1 MELKWPLR
9 ATSFCLC
16 VGSVLPLTCLGDVV
30 DDSHLSLNF
39 RNLYLNR
46 NFTNSSAP
54 VSKVGNW
61 SQGFDLQFESGYTD
75 TPLAVGFE
83 LNGQYALRLD
93 STGNDGSLPYS
104 RHRQQAADDYSRGG
118 ATLKLKYAKT
128 LVKIGDQKPFYPVAS
143 NDPSRQL
150 DTVYQGAVVESRDI
164 DNLTLVG
171 GRFWSIVTRESSNH
185 ERLYRYGTS
194 DSQDSDGLDFVGA
207 TYALT
212 PDLQGSYF
220 HGVLNDVYKQDYGG
234 IKHTLTF
241 ADGYQLKTDV
251 GYFNNRED
259 GAARSGAVDNRA
271 YFGLMTLE
279 KSGHMVG
286 VSYQRMT
293 GDTVFPTLNGYVPQL
308 WLPNWASLPF
318 IRPDER
324 SWSVRYGY
332 NFAAMGLPGLKLFT
346 RYIKGT
352 DIDRGPGLARDRES
366 ERDIM
371 LTYVIQSGPLKDLS
385 FDLKNMRT
393 QQTYGNDYNEY
404 RLITSY
410 TWKFW

>member
-1 MELKWPLR
+1 MEPKWPLR
-9 ATSFCLC
+9 AKSLCLC
-16 VGSVLPLTCLGDVV
+16 LGMAIPLTSLAEVV
-30 DDSHLSLNF
+30 DDSHLSLTF

-46 NFTNSSAP
+46 NFTNPGAP
-54 VSKVGNW
+54 TSKVGNW

-75 TPLAVGFE
+75 TPVAVGLD

-93 STGNDGSLPYS
+93 STGNDGSLPFS
-104 RHRQQAADDYSRGG
+104 RHRQQASDSYSRGG

-128 LVKIGDQKPFYPVAS
+128 VVKIGDQKPFYPVAS

-150 DTVYQGAVVESRDI
+150 DTVYQGAVLESRDI

-194 DSQDSDGLDFVGA
+194 DSQDSDGLDFAGA
-207 TYALT
+207 TYNFT
-212 PDLQGSYF
+212 TDLQGSYF
-220 HGVLNDVYKQDYGG
+220 HGVLNDVYKQDYAG
-234 IKHTLTF
+234 IKHTVKI
-241 ADGYQLKTDV
+241 ADGYQLKTDI

-271 YFGLMTLE
+271 YFGLITLE

-286 VSYQRMT
+286 ASYQRMT

-308 WLPNWASLPF
+308 WLPNWAGLPF

-332 NFAAMGLPGLKLFT
+332 NFAGMGLPGLKLFT

-352 DIDRGPGLARDRES
+352 DIDRGAGLSRDQES

-371 LTYVIQSGPLKDLS
+371 LSYVVQSGPMKDLS
-385 FDLKNMRT
+385 LELKNMRT
-393 QQTYGNDYNEY
+393 QQKYGNDYDEY

>member
-1 MELKWPLR
+1 MKFKWPLR
-9 ATSFCLC
+9 APSICLC
-16 VGSVLPLTCLGDVV
+16 VGTALPLTCFADIA

-46 NFTNSSAP
+46 NFTNSGAP

-75 TPLAVGFE
+75 TPLAVGLD
-83 LNGQYALRLD
+83 LNGQYAIRLD
-93 STGNDGSLPYS
+93 STGNDGSLPFS
-104 RHRQQAADDYSRGG
+104 QHAQKAANDYGRAG

-128 LVKIGDQKPFYPVAS
+128 RVLVGDQKPNYPVAS

-150 DTVYQGAVVESRDI
+150 DTIYQGAVVESRDI
-164 DNLTLVG
+164 DDLTLVG

-185 ERLYRYGTS
+185 ERLYRYGTN
-194 DSQDSDGLDFVGA
+194 DSLDSDGLDFIGA

-212 PDLQGSYF
+212 PNLQGSYF
-220 HGVLNDVYKQDYGG
+220 HGVLNDIYKQDYGG
-234 IKHTLTF
+234 IKHTLKF
-241 ADGYQLKTDV
+241 SDGYQLKTDI

-259 GAARSGAVDNRA
+259 GAARSGPVDNQA
-271 YFGLMTLE
+271 YFGLLTLE

-286 VSYQRMT
+286 ASYQRMT
-293 GDTVFPTLNGYVPQL
+293 GDTVFPTLNGYVPQGY
-308 WLPNWASLPF
+308 LPNWAGLPF

-332 NFAAMGLPGLKLFT
+332 NFAAMGIPGLRLFT

-352 DIDRGPGLARDRES
+352 DIDRGAGLSRDRES

-371 LTYVIQSGPLKDLS
+371 LTYVVQSGPLRDLG
-385 FDLKNMRT
+385 FELKNLKT
-393 QQTYGNDYNEY
+393 QTRYGNDYDEF
-404 RLITSY
+404 RLVTAY